1 MLEQGMNLNSF
12 WLQNPLHRHH
22 HIVRCAVRPE
32 ALVGNLT
39 VGTNILAL
47 ALLAGILTI
56 VALAGFFILAL
67 PLMSATSVL
76 A

>member
-1 MLEQGMNLNSF
+1 M
-12 WLQNPLHRHH
+12 
-22 HIVRCAVRPE
+22 RPE